1 MYCESCGTFIPD
13 GQAYCTNCGAQAPI
27 ILAEPVQLPGS
38 QPVKQP
44 VNQPVNQPV
53 SQPVGQPAYQSV
65 EVDRYGTRN
74 VSVEVPVQS
83 VTNYMARAG
92 LICGIVAMITTYIPY
107 TNIRMSDGYIL
118 MFNTSQMGVLNS
130 RGVEKYTGTVDGT
143 INNFFKIGWN
153 RYMLV
158 LDSGVNVIKL
168 S

>member
-107 TNIRMSDGYIL
+107 TNIIPAVLGVIFSLKGLKQTEERGGKPNCIIGLALSCFAATLWTFSIIL
-118 MFNTSQMGVLNS
+118 GLY
-130 RGVEKYTGTVDGT
+130 RLATGNYG
-143 INNFFKIGWN
+143 
-153 RYMLV
+153 
-158 LDSGVNVIKL
+158 
-168 S
+168 